1 MLVSEDIIV
10 SSEIMSLFM
19 SCRYEII
26 FPKHLNFN
34 ISIYRKYCQIL
45 LPFYCFHIHPSKPC
59 SLSVH
64 ITLLVCHENVLKFY
78 ILMYGS
84 KTKAANNSCPFS
96 IYWDERIK
104 GQRLKLKFKTSNTLF
119 DSYYDIFASKYLEY

>member
-34 ISIYRKYCQIL
+34 ISIYRKYYQNL
-45 LPFYCFHIHPSKPC
+45 LLFYCFHIHPSKPC
-59 SLSVH
+59 SLFVH
-64 ITLLVCHENVLKFY
+64 ITPLECHENVLKFY

-96 IYWDERIK
+96 IYCSIGMKELKVK
-104 GQRLKLKFKTSNTLF
+104 GSNLSLKQFLLPNIWNTE
-119 DSYYDIFASKYLEY
+119 K